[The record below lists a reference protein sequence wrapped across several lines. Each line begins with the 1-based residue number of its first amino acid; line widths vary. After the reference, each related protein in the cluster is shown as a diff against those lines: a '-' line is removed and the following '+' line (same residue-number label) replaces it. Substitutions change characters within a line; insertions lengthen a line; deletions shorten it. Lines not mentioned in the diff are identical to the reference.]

1 MSTLSSPGRLFY
13 ALAVTLIGIQFIIYS
28 DFNSTLF
35 PLQPLL
41 AGKNLVLRSFGII
54 TVLCGFAMGIE
65 KFAEQAAILLAL
77 MLVLVFFTIHVPVIY
92 EHPRN
97 GSAWTASAEVLAIA
111 MGALMYPAN
120 FRINKLKKKPSKLLL
135 QVAGW
140 GLTIFGFTL
149 FVFGVQHFVYTEY
162 VASVM
167 PSWILLAN
175 FVTYLAGILFILIS
189 VAFILRRRIQIS
201 ALLFSIIFLIIIL
214 IVHVPRLI
222 NHPQLRDEWTSGFI
236 AMAMLSIGLMIGGI
250 SPSKEE
256 DDSHKNFL
264 DTEDK
269 HLNVS

>member
-1 MSTLSSPGRLFY
+1 MSTLSSPGRLLY
-13 ALAVTLIGIQFIIYS
+13 ALAVTLIGMQFIIYS

-65 KFAEQAAILLAL
+65 KFAEQAAILLAG
-77 MLVLVFFTIHVPVIY
+77 MLVLIFLTIHVPGIY

-97 GSAWTASAEVLAIA
+97 GAAWTASAEVLAIA
-111 MGALMYPAN
+111 MGALMFPAN
-120 FRINKLKKKPSKLLL
+120 FRINKLKKKPSKLSL
-135 QVAGW
+135 QAAQW
-140 GLTIFGFTL
+140 GITVFGFTL

-162 VASVM
+162 VASVI

-189 VAFILRRRIQIS
+189 LAFILRRRTQMG

-214 IVHVPRLI
+214 IVHMPRLI
-222 NHPQLRDEWTSGFI
+222 KHPQLHDEWTSGFI
-236 AMAMLSIGLMIGGI
+236 AMAMCGIGLLIGGI
-250 SPSKEE
+250 NPEKE
-256 DDSHKNFL
+256 DDDRNNFL